1 MAARTGGHIW
11 SNNFIDLEPSIICT
25 KGLKS
30 SGKKHWKCVPSSS
43 PKRRRIILFFIIS
56 MLASSVEQEPAQNII
71 SIYYYLYLDS
81 LSEVMYFNRLT
92 ATSESGDTGTP
103 IAPPQGKGIGWSL
116 SSGRIEG
123 STIDR
128 NSQQHQHT
136 SCMTELDLGVVI
148 GRTTLS
154 SLLILSFS

>member
-1 MAARTGGHIW
+1 
-11 SNNFIDLEPSIICT
+11 
-25 KGLKS
+25 
-30 SGKKHWKCVPSSS
+30 
-43 PKRRRIILFFIIS
+43 

-103 IAPPQGKGIGWSL
+103 IAPPQGKEIGWSL

-154 SLLILSFS
+154 SLLIVSYL

>member
-1 MAARTGGHIW
+1 
-11 SNNFIDLEPSIICT
+11 
-25 KGLKS
+25 
-30 SGKKHWKCVPSSS
+30 
-43 PKRRRIILFFIIS
+43 

-92 ATSESGDTGTP
+92 TTSESEDTGTP
-103 IAPPQGKGIGWSL
+103 IAPPQGKGISWSL
-116 SSGRIEG
+116 SSGRTEG

-128 NSQQHQHT
+128 NSPQHKHT
-136 SCMTELDLGVVI
+136 SCMTKLDLSVVI

-154 SLLILSFS
+154 FLLILFFL

>member
-1 MAARTGGHIW
+1 
-11 SNNFIDLEPSIICT
+11 
-25 KGLKS
+25 
-30 SGKKHWKCVPSSS
+30 
-43 PKRRRIILFFIIS
+43 
-56 MLASSVEQEPAQNII
+56 
-71 SIYYYLYLDS
+71 
-81 LSEVMYFNRLT
+81 MYFNRLT
-92 ATSESGDTGTP
+92 TTSESEDTGTP

-116 SSGRIEG
+116 SSGRTEG

-154 SLLILSFS
+154 FLLIVSYL